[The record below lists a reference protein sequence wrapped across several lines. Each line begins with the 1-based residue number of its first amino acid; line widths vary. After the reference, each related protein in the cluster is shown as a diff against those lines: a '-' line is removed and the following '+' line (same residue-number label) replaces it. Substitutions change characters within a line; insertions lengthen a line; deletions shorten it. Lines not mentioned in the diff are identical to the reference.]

1 MVLLFVQVLAQAVY
15 GTFPVVQALPA
26 RAAYM
31 ILPTVRKMA
40 FLFSTIATIFS
51 FSASVPESIQ
61 AVLMLSK
68 LLLLPVQVLA
78 QVVCMALALL
88 LFAPMVYRASAL
100 PSFVPAVYRASA
112 LLPFAQVVYTASA
125 LLPFSQAVYKA
136 SAVVLLVADTPPQAL
151 DNSAVLYD

>member
-15 GTFPVVQALPA
+15 RTFPVVQALPA
-26 RAAYM
+26 RAACM
-31 ILPTVRKMA
+31 ILLAVRISVQMA
-40 FLFSTIATIFS
+40 CLFSTIATIFS

-78 QVVCMALALL
+78 QVVCMA
-88 LFAPMVYRASAL
+88 
-100 PSFVPAVYRASA
+100 SA
-112 LLPFAQVVYTASA
+112 LLPFAQAVYT
-125 LLPFSQAVYKA
+125 A